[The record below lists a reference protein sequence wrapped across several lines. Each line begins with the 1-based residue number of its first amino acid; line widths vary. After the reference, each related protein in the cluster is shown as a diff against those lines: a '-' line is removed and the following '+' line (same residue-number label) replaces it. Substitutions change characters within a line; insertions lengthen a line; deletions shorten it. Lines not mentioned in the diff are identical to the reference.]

1 MENHAIQHGSH
12 IHEIGNM
19 AIAVL
24 DHGDRPM
31 QRKDREKEQGGGSV
45 VGIVVVVIVRFKLQV
60 EPVTCHVKWNMP
72 ELHIAQL
79 LDYLSHYTSHATF
92 VINTCYSG

>member
-19 AIAVL
+19 AIAVR

-45 VGIVVVVIVRFKLQV
+45 VGISVAEVPF
-60 EPVTCHVKWNMP
+60 
-72 ELHIAQL
+72 
-79 LDYLSHYTSHATF
+79 
-92 VINTCYSG
+92 